1 MCLLCIQCA
10 ALCCAV
16 LYRAVSCCVVCCSG
30 IDEGKGMVACVV
42 SDADMCKSNEV
53 DVDVAAHRMSSCVG
67 VRRGAFAWAG
77 PVDQPW
83 ACGRRIRTRA

>member
-1 MCLLCIQCA
+1 LLWALEGRDVLALHPVRCA
-10 ALCCAV
+10 VLCCAV
-16 LYRAVSCCVVCCSG
+16 LCCVVLCAARASTR
-30 IDEGKGMVACVV
+30 GKGVVACVV

-77 PVDQPW
+77 LADQP
-83 ACGRRIRTRA
+83 